1 MSYRTLRD
9 QAFEVAGG
17 AVRKAQ
23 RYQAG
28 SDASWTITVQPS
40 GHGDVFHPASRH
52 GQLRRARLPLSGGW
66 RRARKAGYALAMLL
80 AIAMTWSCGS
90 VAPAA
95 VALDPGF
102 LTVEWTGPAAA
113 RDSGVLLELE
123 GPDRSRYRRRAGRS
137 RYRSMA
143 PGRLQIVVAGSLQR
157 CQDQPPSR
165 PPPRSSP
172 DATSCYCHQLRE
184 NRGTARPCRASRLN
198 TTAPP
203 GKGVAT
209 LPGVT
214 RLKRPHIYR

>member
-1 MSYRTLRD
+1 M
-9 QAFEVAGG
+9 
-17 AVRKAQ
+17 
-23 RYQAG
+23 
-28 SDASWTITVQPS
+28 
-40 GHGDVFHPASRH
+40 FHPASRH
-52 GQLRRARLPLSGGW
+52 GQLRRERGDGRSVSRRVGRRARLPLSGGW

-80 AIAMTWSCGS
+80 AIAMTWSCKGGS

-123 GPDRSRYRRRAGRS
+123 GPDIEDVRG
-137 RYRSMA
+137 A
-143 PGRLQIVVAGSLQR
+143 PGTDRWRRGGF
-157 CQDQPPSR
+157 
-165 PPPRSSP
+165 RSSWRAP
-172 DATSCYCHQLRE
+172 SSASRINAIAPAPALLTRRYFVLLSSVRE

-209 LPGVT
+209 RPGVN
-214 RLKRPHIYR
+214 RPKRPLIYR